1 MPPDLSSDETR
12 RSASFAGMSAAV
24 GAMLRTG
31 EAWFKLTL
39 LSLTGCS
46 GPAWPNLDSLSK
58 QLSIS
63 GISDFGAPIP
73 ESGFAV
79 VPLSGYYWHKVIRSK
94 GTP

>member
-1 MPPDLSSDETR
+1 MPPDLSNDETG
-12 RSASFAGMSAAV
+12 RSASFTGMSAAV

-46 GPAWPNLDSLSK
+46 GPAWPDLDSLSR
-58 QLSIS
+58 QMSIS
-63 GISDFGAPIP
+63 GISHLVLQFPNRALLLFRYPVTTGT
-73 ESGFAV
+73 GHT
-79 VPLSGYYWHKVIRSK
+79 LK